1 MEKLMIGIDLCD
13 VYTQAAVV
21 GRETAWSLPT
31 VICRKKSAEEW
42 HIGEDAYRYTLLGEG
57 VIVDKLLSL
66 TAKDGTATIQ
76 GVKYRG
82 MELLGIFLE
91 KLLTMITEECGN
103 GEICQLVIAVNNME
117 MRILDGLVSPS

>member
-82 MELLGIFLE
+82 MELPGRTCNMRRSFGGFGGQASHHWSYRMFC
-91 KLLTMITEECGN
+91 LLCFKP
-103 GEICQLVIAVNNME
+103 A
-117 MRILDGLVSPS
+117 P